1 MGLPAVNS
9 YMDSRIGR
17 TEHARL
23 SNSHHK
29 IEKKYLRKSF
39 AIEGEYGYVEAPMW
53 GAESDLKKDLFRTS
67 GSKLPTRFET
77 IDLPEIF

>member
-1 MGLPAVNS
+1 MGLPGVKS

-23 SNSHHK
+23 SLSHKK
-29 IEKKYLRKSF
+29 IETEYLRECP

-53 GAESDLKKDLFRTS
+53 GAESDLQSNLFRKS
-67 GSKLPTRFET
+67 GSSLPTRFET